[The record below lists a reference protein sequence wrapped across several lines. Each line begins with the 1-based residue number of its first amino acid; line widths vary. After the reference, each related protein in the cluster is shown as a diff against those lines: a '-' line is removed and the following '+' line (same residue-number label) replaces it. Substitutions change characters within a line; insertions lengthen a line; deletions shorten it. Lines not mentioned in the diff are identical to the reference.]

1 MEILELI
8 VRILGLFSI
17 GIIVIAAWLVDVGD
31 NEGI

>member
-17 GIIVIAAWLVDVGD
+17 GLMVLLAFFVITDD
-31 NEGI
+31 DEGI